1 LNAISLTARQELE
14 KDHIVVSVFH
24 PKMTS
29 TNFGKNS
36 AWEPT
41 NPEDRPA
48 SPDIQI
54 DTAEDVAKKIVEQ
67 IRSGAPEARM

>member
-1 LNAISLTARQELE
+1 
-14 KDHIVVSVFH
+14 
-24 PKMTS
+24 MTS